1 MKNLVKYSVFGSLVF
16 TGSVASAWW
25 CSTCGEDHK
34 DGAVC
39 QKTGTKPCDR
49 CRGIHKPGKDCPQVF
64 RDDRD
69 VWKGDLETPG
79 SEESPEEKKKR
90 EALKRKKAFDE
101 LEKKT
106 KELKPNEV
114 ELSRLLSSVQDRA
127 EELGVRIVHG
137 DDGRLEIIPGY
148 NNNQGYGCARGYNN
162 NQGYGCDYG
171 YDNNQGYGC

>member
-1 MKNLVKYSVFGSLVF
+1 M
-16 TGSVASAWW
+16 
-25 CSTCGEDHK
+25 
-34 DGAVC
+34 
-39 QKTGTKPCDR
+39 KPCDR
-49 CRGIHKPGKDCPQVF
+49 CHKIHKPCGDCPQAF

-79 SEESPEEKKKR
+79 SEEPPEEKKKR

-114 ELSRLLSSVQDRA
+114 ELSRLLSSVQERA

-137 DDGRLEIIPGY
+137 DDGRLKIIP
-148 NNNQGYGCARGYNN
+148 
-162 NQGYGCDYG
+162 G